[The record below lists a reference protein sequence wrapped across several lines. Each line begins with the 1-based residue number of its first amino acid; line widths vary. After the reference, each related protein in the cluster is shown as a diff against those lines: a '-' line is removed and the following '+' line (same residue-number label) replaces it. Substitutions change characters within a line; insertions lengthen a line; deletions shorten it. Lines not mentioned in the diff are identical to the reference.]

1 MDRGYRVTHCGKKNK
16 ANKHENMYKPIIIQ
30 KMEIKATNFFLL
42 IKLAK
47 QHSTDNMQC
56 R

>member
-1 MDRGYRVTHCGKKNK
+1 MDKVYGVTHCGKKKK
-16 ANKHENMYKPIIIQ
+16 AKKHENMYKPIIIQ

-47 QHSTDNMQC
+47 HHSTGNMQC